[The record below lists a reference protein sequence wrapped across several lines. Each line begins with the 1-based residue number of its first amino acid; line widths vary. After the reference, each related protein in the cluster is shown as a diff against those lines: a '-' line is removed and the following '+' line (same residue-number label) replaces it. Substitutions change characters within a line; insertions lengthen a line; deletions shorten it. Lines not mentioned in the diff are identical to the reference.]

1 MAARHHIFLLGGTGL
16 CGLIF
21 TRAALETGHS
31 LTLYIRNPLKLPTE
45 VAENKNVNVIQG
57 ELSDEE
63 GLKRAAGCGADVFVC
78 LAGPTLGKKEGTV
91 SSPRLSYL
99 RPFPLSLCVC

>member
-1 MAARHHIFLLGGTGL
+1 MAAKHHILLLGGTGL

-21 TRAALETGHS
+21 MRAALKAGHS
-31 LTLYIRNPLKLPTE
+31 LTLYVRNPVKLPTE

-63 GLKRAAGCGADVFVC
+63 GLKCAAGCGADVFVC
-78 LAGPTLGKKEGTV
+78 FAGPTLGKKEGTV
-91 SSPRLSYL
+91 SSSGFSRL
-99 RPFPLSLCVC
+99 RPFP